1 MQKILGLSLIL
12 ILAFS
17 SIFFIDSK
25 EVGLSFSTIEK
36 VEAKLCPPGQYPDHG
51 PNGYEKTGVK
61 CLGSETISKGENGT
75 TLSVT
80 MHELVKIYNV
90 VAGVLLA
97 LSIISIIIVGYI
109 YISPFGT
116 TKLNGGGG
124 KAINVQDNTNAKMF
138 LLSIALGI
146 VLILSGFTV
155 MRLVTEIVGF

>member
-17 SIFFIDSK
+17 SIFFIDAK
-25 EVGLSFSTIEK
+25 EVGLPFSTIEK

-51 PNGYEKTGVK
+51 PNGYEKQGVK
-61 CLGSETISKGENGT
+61 CLGKETIENGT
-75 TLSVT
+75 NKTTISVT
-80 MHELVKIYNV
+80 MNEITKIYNV

-97 LSIISIIIVGYI
+97 LSIIAILIVAYI

-124 KAINVQDNTNAKMF
+124 KFVNVQDNTNAKMY
-138 LLSIALGI
+138 LLSIGLGI
-146 VLILSGFTV
+146 VLILSGFTI
-155 MRLVTEIVGF
+155 MRLITEIVGF